1 MIVITIISLGVL
13 AGLYKAFTIDLT
25 FSRRQKVS
33 LLLLLLGGVLFLV
46 VVRSPG
52 SVVGSL
58 VGTGNIWLGVFAL
71 AFTHYI
77 ICSVVSF
84 LFSRYR
90 QQIVFGTFVILIF
103 TSFYSI
109 FNGLRL
115 PVVKEI
121 HLEMSKLPGK
131 LNGFTI
137 VQLSDLHLG
146 GVAKPKWLEQVV
158 KKINGLHPHLVVIT
172 GDLLEGYGW
181 QGKGNPYAEALK
193 KLESIHGVYAV
204 NGNHD
209 VYEGGKYFSSI
220 TKEAGITL
228 LNNQS
233 VTVAGG
239 IQLAGICDPYGI
251 SHHRPEPDI
260 DKALKNI
267 DPSLPVIFLSH
278 RPEYFRAARQ
288 YGIDL
293 QLSGHT
299 HAGQITPIDLIVRL
313 LYHHPYG
320 LYKEGDSYIYT
331 SCGTSVMAVP
341 MRLFSQNEIVKI
353 VLTRQRFERKNII
366 K

>member
-1 MIVITIISLGVL
+1 MIIVTFISLGILV
-13 AGLYKAFTIDLT
+13 ALYKAFTIDLT
-25 FSRRQKVS
+25 FSHRQKIN
-33 LLLLLLGGVLFLV
+33 LLLLLLGGVLFLIVSSSPAAV
-46 VVRSPG
+46 VN
-52 SVVGSL
+52 SL
-58 VGTGNIWLGVFAL
+58 VGTENIWFGVFAL

-84 LFSRYR
+84 LFSKYR
-90 QQIVFGTFVILIF
+90 QKIVFGIFVILLF

-121 HLEMSKLPGK
+121 HLAMSKLPEE
-131 LNGFTI
+131 LNDFTI

-158 KKINGLHPHLVVIT
+158 KKVNGLHPHLVVIT
-172 GDLLEGYGW
+172 GDLLEAYGW
-181 QGKGNPYAEALK
+181 EGDRKSYVDALK
-193 KLESIHGVYAV
+193 KLKSIHGIYAV
-204 NGNHD
+204 SGNHD
-209 VYEGGKYFSSI
+209 VYDGGKNFSNI
-220 TKEAGITL
+220 TKEAGIILLINRTL
-228 LNNQS
+228 
-233 VTVAGG
+233 TVAGS
-239 IQLAGICDPYGI
+239 IQLSGICDPYSK
-251 SHHRPEPDI
+251 SHIIPGPDI

-278 RPEYFRAARQ
+278 RPEYFRAARE

-299 HAGQITPIDLIVRL
+299 HAGQIPPIDLFVRL

-331 SCGTSVMAVP
+331 SCGTSVMGVP

-353 VLTRQRFERKNII
+353 VLTSKNL

>member
-1 MIVITIISLGVL
+1 MIVITIISFGVL

-25 FSRRQKVS
+25 FSRRQKIS
-33 LLLLLLGGVLFLV
+33 LLLLLLAGVLFLIV
-46 VVRSPG
+46 FRSPG
-52 SVVGSL
+52 SSIISL
-58 VGTGNIWLGVFAL
+58 IGTGNLWLGVFAL

-77 ICSVVSF
+77 ICSVVAF
-84 LFSRYR
+84 LFSKYR
-90 QQIVFGTFVILIF
+90 QQIVFGTFVILIL

-115 PVVKEI
+115 PVVKEV
-121 HLEMSKLPGK
+121 HLAMAKLPGK

-146 GVAKPKWLEQVV
+146 GMAKPKWLEQVV
-158 KKINGLHPHLVVIT
+158 KKVNGLHPHLVVIT
-172 GDLLEGYGW
+172 GDLIEGYGW
-181 QGKGNPYAEALK
+181 QGNGKPYAEALK
-193 KLESIHGVYAV
+193 KLKSIHGVYAV
-204 NGNHD
+204 SGNHD
-209 VYEGGKYFSSI
+209 LCEGGKYFFSI
-220 TKEAGITL
+220 AKEAGITL
-228 LNNQS
+228 LNNRFI
-233 VTVAGG
+233 TVAGG
-239 IQLAGICDPYGI
+239 IQLAGVCDPYGK
-251 SHHRPEPDI
+251 SHHRPGPDI

-278 RPEYFRAARQ
+278 RPEYFRPASQ

-299 HAGQITPIDLIVRL
+299 HAGQITPIDLIIKL

-353 VLTRQRFERKNII
+353 VLTRKKFERKNI
-366 K
+366 KK

>member
-1 MIVITIISLGVL
+1 MIIVTIISLGVL
-13 AGLYKAFTIDLT
+13 AALYKAFTIDLT
-25 FSRRQKVS
+25 FSRRQKIN
-33 LLLLLLGGVLFLV
+33 LLLLLMGGVLFLI

-52 SVVGSL
+52 SVVISII
-58 VGTGNIWLGVFAL
+58 GTGNIWFGVFAL
-71 AFTHYI
+71 AFTLYI

-84 LFSRYR
+84 LFSKYR
-90 QQIVFGTFVILIF
+90 QQIVFGTFVVLIL

-121 HLEMSKLPGK
+121 HLAMVKLPGK

-181 QGKGNPYAEALK
+181 QGNGKHYAQALK
-193 KLESIHGVYAV
+193 KLKSIHGVYAV
-204 NGNHD
+204 SGNHD
-209 VYEGGKYFSSI
+209 VYEGGKNFTSI
-220 TKEAGITL
+220 TKEAGIKL
-228 LNNQS
+228 LNNRT

-239 IQLAGICDPYGI
+239 IQLAGVCDPYGK
-251 SHHRPEPDI
+251 SHHRPGPDI

-278 RPEYFRAARQ
+278 RPEYFRVASQ

-299 HAGQITPIDLIVRL
+299 HAGQITPIDLLVSL
-313 LYHHPYG
+313 LYQHPYG
-320 LYKEGDSYIYT
+320 LYQEGDSYIYT
-331 SCGTSVMAVP
+331 SCGTSVMGVP
-341 MRLFSQNEIVKI
+341 MRLFSRNEIVKI
-353 VLTRQRFERKNII
+353 VLTRKKFERKHII